1 MGRRESGEREL
12 IVIAWLSIDISL
24 GRGGIEGRSTG
35 RPWWSRLS
43 VCTPDAGSGS
53 WCADQ
58 QPRVCVCRVHDV
70 RQRIDRYRDT
80 SVSRFFAVVAFE
92 RTVHGVCGR
101 NSNKGDRRRR
111 RRRRR
116 TEEDGSS
123 GKVLRV
129 RGARRSEEEER
140 KREAWRE

>member
-58 QPRVCVCRVHDV
+58 QPRVCVCRVHG
-70 RQRIDRYRDT
+70 RCTTTHRPLPRYVGVAILR
-80 SVSRFFAVVAFE
+80 SRCFRANGT
-92 RTVHGVCGR
+92 RCLWP
-101 NSNKGDRRRR
+101 KQ
-111 RRRRR
+111 
-116 TEEDGSS
+116 
-123 GKVLRV
+123 
-129 RGARRSEEEER
+129 
-140 KREAWRE
+140 